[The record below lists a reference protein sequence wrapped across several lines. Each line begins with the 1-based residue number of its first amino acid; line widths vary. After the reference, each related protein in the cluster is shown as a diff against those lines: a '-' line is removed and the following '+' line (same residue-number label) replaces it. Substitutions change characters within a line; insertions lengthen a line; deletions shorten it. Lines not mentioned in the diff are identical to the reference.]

1 MTLKDFRAF
10 FNNQLINLYPKK
22 EVDAF
27 FFRTIEALLQLKLM
41 DFFTNENEIIKEK
54 DLQTLKTIVSRLQKE
69 EPIQY
74 ILGATEFYGYQFNVN
89 SNVLIPRPETE
100 ELVSWVLEEVKNTE
114 EELKVLDIGT
124 GSGCIAITLKKEL
137 SYLEVNAIDISEK
150 ALETAKNNANFNQAD
165 VKFIQHDIL
174 SDKRLDCTFDIIVSN
189 PPYVRE
195 LEKKEMKA
203 NVLNN
208 EPHLALFVEDDNPL
222 VFYERIADFGIKH
235 LNKNG
240 LLFFEINQYLGQETK
255 QILME
260 KGYKNSILKKDLFGN
275 DRMIKAN
282 L

>member
-41 DFFTNENEIIKEK
+41 DFFTNEDEIINEK
-54 DLQTLKTIVSRLQKE
+54 DLQTLKTIVGRLQKE

-74 ILGATEFYGYQFNVN
+74 ILGTTEFYGYQFKVN

-114 EELKVLDIGT
+114 EELRVLDIGT

-137 SYLEVNAIDISEK
+137 SSLEVNAIDISEK
-150 ALETAKNNANFNQAD
+150 ALETAKNNANFNQAG

-174 SDKRLDCTFDIIVSN
+174 SNRQLDYTFDIIVSN

-195 LEKKEMKA
+195 LEKKEMKT

-240 LLFFEINQYLGQETK
+240 LLFFEINQYLGNKTK
-255 QILME
+255 QMLIE